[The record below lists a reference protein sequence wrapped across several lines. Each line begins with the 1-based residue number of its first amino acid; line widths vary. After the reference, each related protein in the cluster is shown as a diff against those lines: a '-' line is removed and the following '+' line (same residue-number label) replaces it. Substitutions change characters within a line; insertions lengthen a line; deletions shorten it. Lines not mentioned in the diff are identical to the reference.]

1 MSDNELDRTLVPQE
15 QSLDSIPY
23 STPPLVPPG
32 AGTGPDSSISTI
44 VQPQSR
50 HHRLDRSD
58 GTETAGSVAATTETV
73 VVPGFVQPLSAPQH
87 RLQLFRYPNAFARHH
102 HPPTTINKHEPK
114 RACTSLPLYLSKVSV
129 LDVFEV
135 LEDDRSRSDLCS
147 LVSRPGMEYVP
158 LRTPAAETYHYHHVT
173 DQTKSLQDLQN
184 EVAALLEFRDL
195 VIETFPDLKS
205 KMASSA
211 ANSTL
216 TGLPSTSSLGSRR
229 EWEPGIR
236 IRRKLTQK
244 EVGCGDVV
252 GGSSIGNGG
261 NTSSTTIIPGTGD
274 GGPSTSAGSGSAV
287 TSNNSNTSAS
297 NTNASDLNHHHHA
310 HHQQQHS
317 SSSLIRSR
325 SNSHSGKKEPKS
337 GEGNNGSV
345 IQDSGFSNETSSS
358 KETHSAA
365 SSTSGAVQGT
375 LILPTATNRLG
386 TEAGGELW
394 NLLDVI
400 HRKSSRLREEVD
412 QHLERE
418 RPRATNLAISHHAPV
433 HHHPQHFPQ
442 GAGTGD
448 NNIIIHHSNP
458 AAVPTVATA
467 GATTLVA
474 NVPITPVTTTSTT
487 TTVVVSAGLPA
498 AGKTFQRPHHL
509 TDGEQNR
516 QQQQGVRSGSGTL
529 ADGTDH
535 NVQILRKERDRL
547 LDKLS
552 EYEAEMIAGRIQT
565 AKMQDEVEKLTL
577 TMRDLQK
584 QLTLANNQ
592 KQELNSKLHDLA
604 NTQNVNRS
612 ASSSPETIKVR
623 QQPTVSQ
630 QQQTSPQLLKT
641 GARYRKGSFGQ
652 DDTEASGAEPPY
664 PMIPGADALTD
675 GAVIGPRALGWLDGF
690 LGAPWV
696 QKVRSLDSQ
705 KIAAILLETNI
716 VGLQRH
722 LLTVTVQN
730 QILQQRLD
738 QATGS
743 RTFLQEKLEK
753 SKEDVDDLRFQLKEK
768 SIELEGTKAQL
779 RVIESKTSS
788 KSVPS
793 SAVGSP
799 ERVIGHHPP
808 SPPPPVSTMVGA
820 TSAHLHHH
828 HQHLAQLAMRL
839 QSSQVSTPSMKA
851 MTPVVMDDIAQ
862 HQQHSSST
870 ESTQDHP
877 ERDSIGIGSRLP
889 HQNPP
894 HQSHHHQQQQQQQ
907 QQQPPETPRRRP
919 SKIPLPGAKGSVAP
933 KPPTGRNFSVTPT
946 PTTPTAPAQRPLGGG
961 ASSGPPSNR
970 SLTKST
976 GSLYVKSSDAN
987 SFGQQSSQQPTHQP
1001 PQPMARTRDTTS
1013 TSSGSLYRADSA
1025 LSWRTSKDT
1034 PSLEKSRSS
1043 SIPVSAG
1050 GKVAT
1055 VGAPPPSPTA
1065 SSTKASILI
1074 YGGAVCSSPQPR
1086 AKRDNLTSKV
1096 KNCDSLSRLQSA
1108 QVSTHGATAGQ
1119 LSKSGSRKELSSS
1132 PGSTGLSSGERKASI
1147 GGGGGGVLR
1156 HASTTSI
1163 GSTGQSDESAST
1175 TVAAA
1180 TGTTTATGNS
1190 NVKAPRRNNT
1200 FRLVKPTLTP
1210 LTVLDHPP
1218 TMGIVSPP
1226 PLPGIAPSP
1235 DTYASSL
1242 KAVGRVR
1249 SQTATGSATQ
1259 RTPNSGS
1266 SSTVRPSCS
1275 TSALCDA
1282 TGPRDLIGEYL
1293 AAKNRAA
1300 STYQQPAIP
1309 PPIFH
1314 VSPDRQHLLVLQD
1327 QEQRQIDELAYKH
1340 PILLM
1345 DASEDDEEDER
1356 EQQSEQREV
1365 VDTSEERNGGEESLI
1380 IPRPKM
1386 NAFQS
1391 AKEQNDD
1398 GPPGCRLVGKV
1409 NPNILKTWEQLFG
1422 GTGSACAHQR
1432 RPERTRADVDGEHS
1446 TTVTGT
1452 TTVTRTTTSGGSIEL
1467 TSNVTSEAGSEADDR
1482 QSCMLYCPQR
1492 QPYPYTLG
1500 EELYE
1505 FKVNRLQHPPEQQ
1518 PSSSRH
1524 APSQVSPSTTIC
1536 TTATARNSSD
1546 GADFYDSI
1554 DAVSTCVSQ
1563 AALDTCAA
1571 GEQHDE
1577 HGDVGSYV
1585 DAAGGEA
1592 LAELTS
1598 LDRKRLL
1605 WSIAIE

>member
-15 QSLDSIPY
+15 QSLDSVPY
-23 STPPLVPPG
+23 STPPLVPPAG
-32 AGTGPDSSISTI
+32 AGPDSSISTI
-44 VQPQSR
+44 VPTLPHR
-50 HHRLDRSD
+50 NRLDGRSD
-58 GTETAGSVAATTETV
+58 GAETAALVASAVETV
-73 VVPGFVQPLSAPQH
+73 VAPAIGAFVQPHPVPQH

-102 HPPTTINKHEPK
+102 HPPATINKHEPK
-114 RACTSLPLYLSKVSV
+114 RACTSLPLYLSK
-129 LDVFEV
+129 
-135 LEDDRSRSDLCS
+135 SDLCS
-147 LVSRPGMEYVP
+147 LVPRPGMEYVP

-244 EVGCGDVV
+244 EVGCADVV

-274 GGPSTSAGSGSAV
+274 GGPSTSAGSGSTV
-287 TSNNSNTSAS
+287 TSSNTASS
-297 NTNASDLNHHHHA
+297 NTNASDLNHHHHHA

-386 TEAGGELW
+386 TDAGGELW

-433 HHHPQHFPQ
+433 HHHTQHFPQ
-442 GAGTGD
+442 GVGSGD

-458 AAVPTVATA
+458 AAVGNVTTPVP
-467 GATTLVA
+467 TTLVA
-474 NVPITPVTTTSTT
+474 NVPITPVSTTSSTT
-487 TTVVVSAGLPA
+487 TTVVVSGGVPT
-498 AGKTFQRPHHL
+498 AGKPFQRTHHL

-516 QQQQGVRSGSGTL
+516 QQQQQVVRSGSGTL

-584 QLTLANNQ
+584 QLTVANNQ
-592 KQELNSKLHDLA
+592 KQELHSKLHDLA

-612 ASSSPETIKVR
+612 ASSSPETITAR

-641 GARYRKGSFGQ
+641 SARYRKGSFGQ
-652 DDTEASGAEPPY
+652 DEAEVAGTEPPY
-664 PMIPGADALTD
+664 PIIPGADTLTD
-675 GAVIGPRALGWLDGF
+675 GAVIDSRTLGWLDGF

-696 QKVRSLDSQ
+696 QRVRSLDSQ

-753 SKEDVDDLRFQLKEK
+753 SKEDIDDLRFQLKEK

-788 KSVPS
+788 KSVPPS
-793 SAVGSP
+793 TAGSP
-799 ERVIGHHPP
+799 ERVVGTA
-808 SPPPPVSTMVGA
+808 STPPPPPSASTMIG
-820 TSAHLHHH
+820 TSNVHLQHH

-870 ESTQDHP
+870 ESTQDQP
-877 ERDSIGIGSRLP
+877 ERDSIGIGGRLL
-889 HQNPP
+889 HQTAP
-894 HQSHHHQQQQQQQ
+894 QQQLHHQQQQ

-919 SKIPLPGAKGSVAP
+919 SKIPLPGSKGSAAP

-946 PTTPTAPAQRPLGGG
+946 PTTPTTSAQRPLGGGG

-976 GSLYVKSSDAN
+976 GSLYVKSTDAS
-987 SFGQQSSQQPTHQP
+987 SFGQQSSHQQPAHQP

-1050 GKVAT
+1050 KGTAS
-1055 VGAPPPSPTA
+1055 GAPPSSPA
-1065 SSTKASILI
+1065 STKASIVV

-1108 QVSTHGATAGQ
+1108 QVSTHGSATGQ

-1132 PGSTGLSSGERKASI
+1132 PGSGISSGERKASI
-1147 GGGGGGVLR
+1147 GGGGGGGGGGGVLR
-1156 HASTTSI
+1156 HASTASI
-1163 GSTGQSDESAST
+1163 GSTGQSDESA
-1175 TVAAA
+1175 TVAAT
-1180 TGTTTATGNS
+1180 TGSTTSTGNS
-1190 NVKAPRRNNT
+1190 NVKARRNNT
-1200 FRLVKPTLTP
+1200 FRLAKPTLTP
-1210 LTVLDHPP
+1210 LIVPDLPSCV
-1218 TMGIVSPP
+1218 GIVSPP
-1226 PLPGIAPSP
+1226 PLPDITPSP

-1249 SQTATGSATQ
+1249 SQTATGST
-1259 RTPNSGS
+1259 TYKVPNSTA
-1266 SSTVRPSCS
+1266 TVRPSCS
-1275 TSALCDA
+1275 TSALCEDA
-1282 TGPRDLIGEYL
+1282 GPRDLIGEYL

-1300 STYQQPAIP
+1300 TTYQQPTIP

-1314 VSPDRQHLLVLQD
+1314 VNADRQHLLVLQD
-1327 QEQRQIDELAYKH
+1327 QQQRQIDELAYKH

-1345 DASEDDEEDER
+1345 DASEDDEEDE
-1356 EQQSEQREV
+1356 QDGVGKQPSKGQEV
-1365 VDTSEERNGGEESLI
+1365 DDTGEERTGGQESLI
-1380 IPRPKM
+1380 VPRPKM

-1391 AKEQNDD
+1391 IKEQKDE
-1398 GPPGCRLVGKV
+1398 GISGCRLVGKV

-1422 GTGSACAHQR
+1422 GTGSACSHQR
-1432 RPERTRADVDGEHS
+1432 QSSDGIRADVDGEHS

-1452 TTVTRTTTSGGSIEL
+1452 TTTTTTTTSGGSLEL
-1467 TSNVTSEAGSEADDR
+1467 TSNVTSSEAGSEADDR
-1482 QSCMLYCPQR
+1482 QSCLLYCPQR

-1500 EELYE
+1500 DELYE
-1505 FKVNRLQHPPEQQ
+1505 FKVNRLQHPAGQQ
-1518 PSSSRH
+1518 PSLSRH
-1524 APSQVSPSTTIC
+1524 APSQVSSSTTTC

-1546 GADFYDSI
+1546 GVDFYDSI

-1563 AALDTCAA
+1563 AAVGNNDQQAVQDDL
-1571 GEQHDE
+1571 
-1577 HGDVGSYV
+1577 GSYD

-1598 LDRKRLL
+1598 LDRKRLR
-1605 WSIAIE
+1605 WSIVIE

>member
-1 MSDNELDRTLVPQE
+1 MSDSEFDRTLVPQE
-15 QSLDSIPY
+15 QSLDSVPY
-23 STPPLVPPG
+23 STPPLVPPV
-32 AGTGPDSSISTI
+32 GPSDSSIST
-44 VQPQSR
+44 VVAPHSR
-50 HHRLDRSD
+50 HHRLERSE
-58 GTETAGSVAATTETV
+58 GTETTVVATTPETV
-73 VVPGFVQPLSAPQH
+73 VVPTTGAFALPLSTQQH
-87 RLQLFRYPNAFARHH
+87 RLQLFRYPNALTRHH
-102 HPPTTINKHEPK
+102 HHTPATINKHEPK
-114 RACTSLPLYLSKVSV
+114 RACTSLPLYLSK
-129 LDVFEV
+129 
-135 LEDDRSRSDLCS
+135 SDLCS
-147 LVSRPGMEYVP
+147 LAPRPGMEYVP

-244 EVGCGDVV
+244 EVGCADVV
-252 GGSSIGNGG
+252 GGSSSISNAG
-261 NTSSTTIIPGTGD
+261 NTSSTTIIPGAGD
-274 GGPSTSAGSGSAV
+274 GGPSTSAGSANAGTTGSSA
-287 TSNNSNTSAS
+287 SAS
-297 NTNASDLNHHHHA
+297 NTNASDLTHHHA

-375 LILPTATNRLG
+375 LILPTATNRL
-386 TEAGGELW
+386 TTDAGGELW

-400 HRKSSRLREEVD
+400 HRKSSRLREEVE

-418 RPRATNLAISHHAPV
+418 RPRGTNLAISHHAPV
-433 HHHPQHFPQ
+433 HHHHQHYVQ
-442 GAGTGD
+442 GSGAGD

-458 AAVPTVATA
+458 AAAATVATA
-467 GATTLVA
+467 GTTTLVA
-474 NVPITPVTTTSTT
+474 NVPVTPVTTST
-487 TTVVVSAGLPA
+487 TTVVVSAGGA
-498 AGKTFQRPHHL
+498 STAGKSFQRPHL
-509 TDGEQNR
+509 AVGPQ
-516 QQQQGVRSGSGTL
+516 QQQQGGRSGSGTL

-552 EYEAEMIAGRIQT
+552 EYEAEMIAGRIHS

-584 QLTLANNQ
+584 QLAIANNQ

-612 ASSSPETIKVR
+612 ASSSPETIKAR

-630 QQQTSPQLLKT
+630 QQQTSPQLLLKT
-641 GARYRKGSFGQ
+641 GTPRYHKGSGVQ
-652 DDTEASGAEPPY
+652 GEMDPSGAELF
-664 PMIPGADALTD
+664 PMVEAGADGG
-675 GAVIGPRALGWLDGF
+675 GAVVDPRALGWLDGF

-696 QKVRSLDSQ
+696 QRVRSLDSQ

-753 SKEDVDDLRFQLKEK
+753 SKEDIDDLRFQLKEK

-779 RVIESKTSS
+779 RVIESKTLS

-799 ERVIGHHPP
+799 ERVIGTA
-808 SPPPPVSTMVGA
+808 SPPPASTMLSSSSS
-820 TSAHLHHH
+820 TTHLHH

-851 MTPVVMDDIAQ
+851 MTPVVMDDIVQ
-862 HQQHSSST
+862 HQQLNSST

-877 ERDSIGIGSRLP
+877 ERDSIGGGRLL
-889 HQNPP
+889 HQNSQHHYH
-894 HQSHHHQQQQQQQ
+894 HQQHQQQQQQP

-919 SKIPLPGAKGSVAP
+919 SKIPLPGSKGSAAP
-933 KPPTGRNFSVTPT
+933 KPPTGRNFSATPT
-946 PTTPTAPAQRPLGGG
+946 PTTPTAPGQRPLGGG

-976 GSLYVKSSDAN
+976 GSLYVKSTDAN
-987 SFGQQSSQQPTHQP
+987 SFGQQSSPQQQQQQSQQQP
-1001 PQPMARTRDTTS
+1001 PQPMARMRDTTS

-1050 GKVAT
+1050 KGPAS
-1055 VGAPPPSPTA
+1055 GAPPSSPA
-1065 SSTKASILI
+1065 STKASIMV

-1108 QVSTHGATAGQ
+1108 QVSTHAAGSTGQ

-1132 PGSTGLSSGERKASI
+1132 PGSGISSGERKASI
-1147 GGGGGGVLR
+1147 GGSGGGGVMR
-1156 HASTTSI
+1156 HASTASI
-1163 GSTGQSDESAST
+1163 GSAGQSDESASA
-1175 TVAAA
+1175 TVTAAS
-1180 TGTTTATGNS
+1180 GTTTATGNT
-1190 NVKAPRRNNT
+1190 NVKARRNNT
-1200 FRLVKPTLTP
+1200 FRLAKPTLAP
-1210 LTVLDHPP
+1210 LTVPDHHPP
-1218 TMGIVSPP
+1218 AVGIVSPP

-1235 DTYASSL
+1235 DAYATSL

-1249 SQTATGSATQ
+1249 SQTATGTVTEKAN
-1259 RTPNSGS
+1259 NSS
-1266 SSTVRPSCS
+1266 NNTVRPSCS
-1275 TSALCDA
+1275 TSALCDNA
-1282 TGPRDLIGEYL
+1282 GGPRDLIAEYL

-1300 STYQQPAIP
+1300 STFQQPPVP

-1314 VSPDRQHLLVLQD
+1314 MASDRQHLLVQQD
-1327 QEQRQIDELAYKH
+1327 QKQRQIDELAYKH

-1345 DASEDDEEDER
+1345 DASEDDEE
-1356 EQQSEQREV
+1356 
-1365 VDTSEERNGGEESLI
+1365 EERGGDGGVQVEQLDDGGAEKNAGQESLI
-1380 IPRPKM
+1380 VPRPKM

-1391 AKEQNDD
+1391 IKEQQDD
-1398 GPPGCRLVGKV
+1398 GLSCRLVGKV

-1422 GTGSACAHQR
+1422 GGTGNACAHQR
-1432 RPERTRADVDGEHS
+1432 RPDRTRAASVEGES
-1446 TTVTGT
+1446 SITITTVTT
-1452 TTVTRTTTSGGSIEL
+1452 AKSATTVTTTTTSGGSL
-1467 TSNVTSEAGSEADDR
+1467 ALSSNITSEAGSEADDR
-1482 QSCMLYCPQR
+1482 QSCLLYCPQ
-1492 QPYPYTLG
+1492 QHTLG
-1500 EELYE
+1500 DELFE
-1505 FKVNRLQHPPEQQ
+1505 FKVNRAEHPPDQS
-1518 PSSSRH
+1518 SSSRH
-1524 APSQVSPSTTIC
+1524 APSQVSSSTTC

-1546 GADFYDSI
+1546 GVCDFYDSI
-1554 DAVSTCVSQ
+1554 DAASTCLVPP
-1563 AALDTCAA
+1563 ATDT
-1571 GEQHDE
+1571 GKEQE
-1577 HGDVGSYV
+1577 EMGGDIGSYN
-1585 DAAGGEA
+1585 DSAGGEA

>member
-1 MSDNELDRTLVPQE
+1 MVDDATQWLIYRFF
-15 QSLDSIPY
+15 Y
-23 STPPLVPPG
+23 S
-32 AGTGPDSSISTI
+32 
-44 VQPQSR
+44 
-50 HHRLDRSD
+50 
-58 GTETAGSVAATTETV
+58 
-73 VVPGFVQPLSAPQH
+73 
-87 RLQLFRYPNAFARHH
+87 YP
-102 HPPTTINKHEPK
+102 
-114 RACTSLPLYLSKVSV
+114 V
-129 LDVFEV
+129 
-135 LEDDRSRSDLCS
+135 
-147 LVSRPGMEYVP
+147 G
-158 LRTPAAETYHYHHVT
+158 
-173 DQTKSLQDLQN
+173 DLQN

-195 VIETFPDLKS
+195 VIETFPNLKS

-244 EVGCGDVV
+244 DVGCADVV
-252 GGSSIGNGG
+252 GGSSISNGG
-261 NTSSTTIIPGTGD
+261 NASSTTIIPGTGD

-287 TSNNSNTSAS
+287 TSNNTSAT
-297 NTNASDLNHHHHA
+297 NTNASDLNHHHA

-386 TEAGGELW
+386 TDAGGELW

-433 HHHPQHFPQ
+433 HHHPPHFPQ
-442 GAGTGD
+442 GVGTGD

-458 AAVPTVATA
+458 AAVSTA
-467 GATTLVA
+467 GSSTLIATV
-474 NVPITPVTTTSTT
+474 PVTPGTTASTT
-487 TTVVVSAGLPA
+487 TTVVVSAGVPT
-498 AGKTFQRPHHL
+498 AGKPFQRPHHL
-509 TDGEQNR
+509 AHGEQSR
-516 QQQQGVRSGSGTL
+516 QQHQQQQQVVRSGSGTL
-529 ADGTDH
+529 TDGTDH

-584 QLTLANNQ
+584 QLTVANNQ

-612 ASSSPETIKVR
+612 ASSSPETMKVR

-641 GARYRKGSFGQ
+641 SARYRKGSAGQ
-652 DDTEASGAEPPY
+652 QEDTELPSELPY
-664 PMIPGADALTD
+664 PMLPGVDALTD
-675 GAVIGPRALGWLDGF
+675 GAVIDPRALGWLDGF

-696 QKVRSLDSQ
+696 QRVRSLDSQ
-705 KIAAILLETNI
+705 KFAAILLETNI

-753 SKEDVDDLRFQLKEK
+753 SKEDIDDLRFQLKEK

-788 KSVPS
+788 KSVPP
-793 SAVGSP
+793 SAAGSP
-799 ERVIGHHPP
+799 ERVVGTG
-808 SPPPPVSTMVGA
+808 SPPPTSTMISSQ
-820 TSAHLHHH
+820 SAHLHH

-851 MTPVVMDDIAQ
+851 MTPVAMDDIAQ

-877 ERDSIGIGSRLP
+877 DRDSIGAGGRLV
-889 HQNPP
+889 HQNTL
-894 HQSHHHQQQQQQQ
+894 QQQQQQQ
-907 QQQPPETPRRRP
+907 QLHQQQPPETPRRRP
-919 SKIPLPGAKGSVAP
+919 SKIPLPGTKGSVAP

-946 PTTPTAPAQRPLGGG
+946 PTTPTTAAQRPLGGG
-961 ASSGPPSNR
+961 VSSGPPSNR

-976 GSLYVKSSDAN
+976 GSLYVKSSDAG
-987 SFGQQSSQQPTHQP
+987 SFGQQSSHQQTQQP

-1050 GKVAT
+1050 KGTAS
-1055 VGAPPPSPTA
+1055 GAPPSSPA
-1065 SSTKASILI
+1065 STKASILV

-1108 QVSTHGATAGQ
+1108 QVSTGHGATAGQ

-1132 PGSTGLSSGERKASI
+1132 PGSGISSGERKASI
-1147 GGGGGGVLR
+1147 GGGVGGVGVLR
-1156 HASTTSI
+1156 HASTASI
-1163 GSTGQSDESAST
+1163 GSTGQSDESAT
-1175 TVAAA
+1175 ATVAAA
-1180 TGTTTATGNS
+1180 TGSSSSPTSTGNS
-1190 NVKAPRRNNT
+1190 NVKARRSNT
-1200 FRLVKPTLTP
+1200 FRLAKPTLTP
-1210 LTVLDHPP
+1210 LAIPDHPP
-1218 TMGIVSPP
+1218 TVGIVSPP

-1249 SQTATGSATQ
+1249 SHTATGSATQ
-1259 RTPNSGS
+1259 RTSS

-1275 TSALCDA
+1275 TSALCDDA
-1282 TGPRDLIGEYL
+1282 GPRDLIGEYL

-1314 VSPDRQHLLVLQD
+1314 VSPDRQHMLVLQD
-1327 QEQRQIDELAYKH
+1327 QKQRQIDELAYKH

-1356 EQQSEQREV
+1356 EGVLQEDQSKQLEV
-1365 VDTSEERNGGEESLI
+1365 DDTAEERNCGQESLI
-1380 IPRPKM
+1380 VPRPRM

-1391 AKEQNDD
+1391 MKEQMDER
-1398 GPPGCRLVGKV
+1398 PSGCRLVGKV
-1409 NPNILKTWEQLFG
+1409 KPNILKTWEQLSG
-1422 GTGSACAHQR
+1422 GTGSACSHQR
-1432 RPERTRADVDGEHS
+1432 QPARSRTDVDGEHS
-1446 TTVTGT
+1446 TTVTGAT
-1452 TTVTRTTTSGGSIEL
+1452 TTTTTTSGGSLEL
-1467 TSNVTSEAGSEADDR
+1467 ISNVTSEADSEADDR
-1482 QSCMLYCPQR
+1482 QSCLLYCPQR

-1500 EELYE
+1500 EELFE
-1505 FKVNRLQHPPEQQ
+1505 FKVNRLQHPPDHQQ
-1518 PSSSRH
+1518 PPSSSRH
-1524 APSQVSPSTTIC
+1524 APSHVSSSTTTC

-1546 GADFYDSI
+1546 GVDFYDSI
-1554 DAVSTCVSQ
+1554 DAVSTSVP
-1563 AALDTCAA
+1563 AAN
-1571 GEQHDE
+1571 EQPCD
-1577 HGDVGSYV
+1577 GGSYDDV
-1585 DAAGGEA
+1585 AGGEA

>member
-1 MSDNELDRTLVPQE
+1 
-15 QSLDSIPY
+15 
-23 STPPLVPPG
+23 
-32 AGTGPDSSISTI
+32 
-44 VQPQSR
+44 
-50 HHRLDRSD
+50 
-58 GTETAGSVAATTETV
+58 
-73 VVPGFVQPLSAPQH
+73 
-87 RLQLFRYPNAFARHH
+87 
-102 HPPTTINKHEPK
+102 
-114 RACTSLPLYLSKVSV
+114 
-129 LDVFEV
+129 
-135 LEDDRSRSDLCS
+135 
-147 LVSRPGMEYVP
+147 MEYVP

-244 EVGCGDVV
+244 DVGCADVV
-252 GGSSIGNGG
+252 GGSSISNGG
-261 NTSSTTIIPGTGD
+261 NNSSTTIIPGTGD
-274 GGPSTSAGSGSAV
+274 GGPSTSAGSSSAV
-287 TSNNSNTSAS
+287 TSNTSAA
-297 NTNASDLNHHHHA
+297 NTNASDLNHHHA

-386 TEAGGELW
+386 TDAGGELW

-418 RPRATNLAISHHAPV
+418 RPRATNLAISHHTPV

-442 GAGTGD
+442 GVGTGD

-458 AAVPTVATA
+458 ATVSTA
-467 GATTLVA
+467 GATTLIA
-474 NVPITPVTTTSTT
+474 NVPVTAATTASSS
-487 TTVVVSAGLPA
+487 TTVVVSTGVPT
-498 AGKTFQRPHHL
+498 AGKSLQRPHHL
-509 TDGEQNR
+509 ADGEQNR
-516 QQQQGVRSGSGTL
+516 QQQQGVRSGSVTL
-529 ADGTDH
+529 TDGTDH

-584 QLTLANNQ
+584 QLVLANNQ

-641 GARYRKGSFGQ
+641 NVRYRKGSAGQQ
-652 DDTEASGAEPPY
+652 DDTDASGAELPY
-664 PMIPGADALTD
+664 PILPGTETLTD
-675 GAVIGPRALGWLDGF
+675 GAVIDPRALGWLDGF

-696 QKVRSLDSQ
+696 QRVRSLDSQ

-753 SKEDVDDLRFQLKEK
+753 SKEDIDDLRFQLKEK

-779 RVIESKTSS
+779 RVIESKASS
-788 KSVPS
+788 KSVPP

-799 ERVIGHHPP
+799 ERVVGSS
-808 SPPPPVSTMVGA
+808 SPPPASTMIST

-828 HQHLAQLAMRL
+828 QHLTQLAMRL

-851 MTPVVMDDIAQ
+851 MTPVAMDDIAQ
-862 HQQHSSST
+862 LQQHSSST

-877 ERDSIGIGSRLP
+877 ERDSIGAGGSRLV
-889 HQNPP
+889 HQNTL
-894 HQSHHHQQQQQQQ
+894 QQQQLH

-919 SKIPLPGAKGSVAP
+919 SKIPLPGTKGSVAP

-946 PTTPTAPAQRPLGGG
+946 PTTPTTPAQRPLGGG

-976 GSLYVKSSDAN
+976 GSLYVKSSDAS
-987 SFGQQSSQQPTHQP
+987 SFGQQSSHQQTHQP

-1050 GKVAT
+1050 KGTAS
-1055 VGAPPPSPTA
+1055 GAPPSSPA
-1065 SSTKASILI
+1065 STKASILV

-1086 AKRDNLTSKV
+1086 AKRDNLTNKV

-1108 QVSTHGATAGQ
+1108 QVSTGHGATSGQ

-1132 PGSTGLSSGERKASI
+1132 PGSGISSGERKASI
-1147 GGGGGGVLR
+1147 GGGIGGGGVLR
-1156 HASTTSI
+1156 HASTASI
-1163 GSTGQSDESAST
+1163 GSNGQSDESASA
-1175 TVAAA
+1175 TVATA
-1180 TGTTTATGNS
+1180 TGSSNTSTGNS
-1190 NVKAPRRNNT
+1190 NVKARRNNT
-1200 FRLVKPTLTP
+1200 FRLTKPTLTP
-1210 LTVLDHPP
+1210 LTISDHPP
-1218 TMGIVSPP
+1218 TLGIVSPP

-1249 SQTATGSATQ
+1249 SHTATGSATQ
-1259 RTPNSGS
+1259 RTSN
-1266 SSTVRPSCS
+1266 SSTISSVRPSCS
-1275 TSALCDA
+1275 TSALCDDA
-1282 TGPRDLIGEYL
+1282 GPRDLIGEYL

-1300 STYQQPAIP
+1300 STYQQSTIP

-1314 VSPDRQHLLVLQD
+1314 VSPDRQHMLVLQD
-1327 QEQRQIDELAYKH
+1327 QKQRQIDELAYKH

-1356 EQQSEQREV
+1356 DHDLLPDSKSKQEEV
-1365 VDTSEERNGGEESLI
+1365 DDAGEERNCGQESLI
-1380 IPRPKM
+1380 VPRPRM

-1391 AKEQNDD
+1391 MKEQQDNR
-1398 GPPGCRLVGKV
+1398 PSGCRLVGKV
-1409 NPNILKTWEQLFG
+1409 KPNILKTWEQLSG
-1422 GTGSACAHQR
+1422 GTGNACSHQR
-1432 RPERTRADVDGEHS
+1432 QPNRIRANVDGEHS
-1446 TTVTGT
+1446 TTVTGAMT
-1452 TTVTRTTTSGGSIEL
+1452 TTTTTTTSGGSLEP
-1467 TSNVTSEAGSEADDR
+1467 TSNVTSERGSEADER
-1482 QSCMLYCPQR
+1482 QSCLLYCPQQ

-1500 EELYE
+1500 DELFE
-1505 FKVNRLQHPPEQQ
+1505 FKVNRLKHPTDQQQ
-1518 PSSSRH
+1518 PSSSRR
-1524 APSQVSPSTTIC
+1524 APSHVSSSNTNC

-1546 GADFYDSI
+1546 GVDFYDSI
-1554 DAVSTCVSQ
+1554 DAVSTSVANTEDQ
-1563 AALDTCAA
+1563 
-1571 GEQHDE
+1571 Q
-1577 HGDVGSYV
+1577 GDVGSYDDV
-1585 DAAGGEA
+1585 AGGEA